1 MSLLLLSGGSK
12 LELGALFNSSK
23 ELKPVLDR
31 LALIPASGLVDG
43 KSSVALLT

>member
-1 MSLLLLSGGSK
+1 MRIEARAFEELL
-12 LELGALFNSSK
+12 NSSK

-31 LALIPASGLVDG
+31 LASIPASGLVDG